1 MKKTQQDK
9 KARSEKAAKI
19 LRTVDNKD
27 LAKVQGGFCWTC
39 GLIISHESGTVQ

>member
-19 LRTVDNKD
+19 LRTVDKKD
-27 LAKVQGGFCWTC
+27 LAKVQGGLCRTC
-39 GLIISHESGTVQ
+39 GLIISTEAAKV